1 MLCKLTSCWLCCAH
15 ACSLAPRTSR
25 PPVWKTTLKNIT
37 GKLDLTCC
45 YWRTVFTLLRF
56 STSGHMADCVL
67 LLPFFLL
74 SKKSVVLHEIVPR
87 KSFSP
92 VPLWWLLLN
101 QKQSSNMWQ
110 MCIYSCENGQQWCL
124 CLVNKYTVTSQN
136 HPSIHQLYPGCLIVR
151 AGLHIDPVVRL
162 LQATHTERQ
171 VTKLMALLFLAESR
185 VSGQDHSLLEW
196 ELIRFY
202 QY

>member
-1 MLCKLTSCWLCCAH
+1 M
-15 ACSLAPRTSR
+15 
-25 PPVWKTTLKNIT
+25 
-37 GKLDLTCC
+37 
-45 YWRTVFTLLRF
+45 YVF
-56 STSGHMADCVL
+56 

-151 AGLHIDPVVRL
+151 AGLHPEPVVSL
-162 LQATHTERQ
+162 LQATHRETSDCLHSN
-171 VTKLMALLFLAESR
+171 LMPLLFWLRIQSIWTGPLTLVVGIEKIFININAIVDSAYQ
-185 VSGQDHSLLEW
+185 SYSLSVLQMIPE
-196 ELIRFY
+196 
-202 QY
+202 